1 MFRKKLKNLDELS
14 LIFNPNLDELPNSIR
29 FVKQAIIYGNNEMRE
44 DNPDNM
50 EVSQDCD
57 QIDAMVQAAC
67 DRVWESRQILLTAR
81 PQPKS
86 KNEDEGI
93 VNHCHEV
100 LFSGSEEHQK
110 SIMKLILQYLIKI
123 RKRCK

>member
-1 MFRKKLKNLDELS
+1 MCNLTSIPECFGKKLKNLDELS

-29 FVKQAIIYGNNEMRE
+29 FVKQAIINGNNEMRE

-67 DRVWESRQILLTAR
+67 DLVVA
-81 PQPKS
+81 
-86 KNEDEGI
+86 KN
-93 VNHCHEV
+93 
-100 LFSGSEEHQK
+100 
-110 SIMKLILQYLIKI
+110 IKNL
-123 RKRCK
+123 